1 MKKARRSRNIYDSAI
16 TYENIYAMWLII
28 RRTCNNKKAVFYF
41 SLNLNTNINYIYDI
55 LKGKKYI
62 PYKYRT
68 FLIFEPKPRLV
79 MSQTVF
85 DKIINHFVAN
95 YYLIPYL
102 ENKLIDSNVA
112 TRKNK
117 GGKYAMELIKKYF
130 NKLLINNPGKEI
142 FCLKVDVSKYF
153 YTIDH
158 EILLSV
164 LKKNIYDKD
173 VINLIQ
179 TIIDETNKDYINENI
194 STFNSKFSVDIPY
207 YKNGKGLSIGAMTS
221 QFLAIFYL
229 NDLDHYI
236 KEELKCKYYIRYMD
250 DFLILDVDKNRLKF
264 CYKMIKEKLN
274 DLKLSVNKKSNIYR
288 SSVGF
293 SFLGYRYQTVNGRL
307 NILLNAK
314 TFRKIKKKLA
324 LLYEKDRILYTRSLA
339 SYYGFFKPVY
349 KIEGVNFKMKLV
361 DKYESYKRKYKANI
375 ILIRNGIFYKTY
387 FDDAKIIWYLF
398 KYKLVN
404 DSVSFG
410 TTPYD
415 KVIAKLNKLDIGF
428 VVIDNDKE
436 VLCVNKDEEIYN
448 SFCMLASKALDKSV
462 KREKLID
469 KFMNILIKREDVY
482 DDIDKFLDKYIDE

>member
-1 MKKARRSRNIYDSAI
+1 MKKARKSRCIYDSAI

-28 RRTCNNKKAVFYF
+28 RKTCNNKKAVFYF
-41 SLNLNTNINYIYDI
+41 SLNLNTNISYIYDV
-55 LKGKKYI
+55 LKNKKYL

-102 ENKLIDSNVA
+102 ENKLIDANVA

-117 GGKYAMELIKKYF
+117 GSKYAMELIKKYF
-130 NKLLINNPGKEI
+130 NKLLINNPNKEI

-158 EILLSV
+158 EVLLSM

-173 VINLIQ
+173 VINLIE
-179 TIIDETNKDYINENI
+179 IIISETNKDYINEDI
-194 STFNSKFSVDIPY
+194 TRFNAKYSVDIPFY
-207 YKNGKGLSIGAMTS
+207 RNGKGLSIGAMTS

-236 KEELKCKYYIRYMD
+236 KEKLKCKYYIRYMD
-250 DFLILDVDKNRLKF
+250 DFLILDVDKERLKY
-264 CYKMIKEKLN
+264 CYKKIKEELDKLR
-274 DLKLSVNKKSNIYR
+274 LVTNKKSNIYR

-293 SFLGYRYQTVNGRL
+293 SFLGYRYQIVNGKL
-307 NILLNAK
+307 KILLKSK
-314 TFRKIKKKLA
+314 TFRRIKKKLA
-324 LLYEKDRILYTRSLA
+324 VLYEKDKILYTRTLA

-349 KIEGVNFKMKLV
+349 ELEGVNFKMKLV
-361 DKYESYKRKYKANI
+361 DKYLAYKKKYSSNI

-398 KYKLVN
+398 NYKLVN

-415 KVIAKLNKLDIGF
+415 KVLAKLNKLDIGY

-436 VLCVNKDEEIYN
+436 VLQVNRDTQIFESYKV
-448 SFCMLASKALDKSV
+448 LAIKAYEKCA
-462 KREKLID
+462 KRESLIN
-469 KFMNILIKREDVY
+469 KFMNVINKREDAL
-482 DDIDKFLDKYIDE
+482 DDIEKFLDKYIN